1 MSYLDT
7 RKKHIKSN
15 KCACNSE
22 SVGPKITQPDL
33 SRTIRQILK
42 DTVEGRPS
50 PTELNP
56 QEYDSSVHSTNDPG
70 KLHNLMPLS
79 NDRLEAN
86 DQGRAKAK
94 ASKEEVDKNVKALKT
109 ALNKQKAENQAQKE
123 NELSQLRK
131 EVSELRSNKRTD

>member
-7 RKKHIKSN
+7 RKKRIESN
-15 KCACNSE
+15 KCACKSDA
-22 SVGPKITQPDL
+22 VGPKITQPDL

-56 QEYDSSVHSTNDPG
+56 QEYDSSVHSTTDPE
-70 KLHNLMPLS
+70 KLHKLKPLS
-79 NDRLEAN
+79 DDRLEAH

-94 ASKEEVDKNVKALKT
+94 EAKEEVDKSTKALK
-109 ALNKQKAENQAQKE
+109 AVQQRQNADNQTQKE
-123 NELSQLRK
+123 IELNNLRK